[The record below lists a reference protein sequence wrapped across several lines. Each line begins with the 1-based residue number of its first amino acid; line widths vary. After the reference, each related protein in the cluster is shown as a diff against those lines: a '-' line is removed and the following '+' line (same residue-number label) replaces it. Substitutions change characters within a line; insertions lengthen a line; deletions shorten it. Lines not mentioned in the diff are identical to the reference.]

1 LANWAIF
8 LDHIPHEVLS
18 WTTIKH
24 YGFSD
29 AADQFVFISGYTAA
43 LVSGRLMIERGYVAA
58 ASRLARRAF
67 TLYAAHIT
75 VVMIYIAVIA
85 YASREFH
92 DPDDLNQFNVAVFLN
107 TPFRDFVQALALRYR
122 PVNLDV
128 LPLYILLLAAF
139 APVLWLMVRKP
150 NLTLAGSIAVYLAG
164 RHLGWN
170 LAAVPSGVW
179 YFNPFAWQLLFFL
192 GAWTAL
198 GGARALRPIS
208 QTRTVFWLA
217 IAALVFSSV
226 VTMAIRTPDLG
237 GLVPHWI
244 LQPFDPNDKT
254 NLAPYRIAHFIAL
267 AVVVTR
273 FLPVDSPILQWRSLA
288 PLIQMRPELASGLLH
303 RHRAVVLRPCR
314 NRTKLELPV
323 GSDSRR
329 CDGNS
334 AHDCDRILLDVA
346 QTAESHAS
354 FACATRRHRV
364 TSNLALVWPAV
375 TAAFLASLVEAVEA
389 LTIVLA
395 VAIVRGWRPAGLG
408 ALAGLAVLALIVIA
422 LGPLLD
428 LVPLR
433 LLQLFIGILLLL
445 FGMRWLRKAILRAAG
460 VIPLHDEAAAFATET
475 AELREQARRNE
486 ARLDWIGALTTF
498 KAVLLEGLEVVF
510 IVIAL
515 GAGRGMLVPASV
527 GAVAACLAVAAV
539 GLIVHRPLARVPENT
554 LKFAV
559 GIMLSAFGVF
569 WTGEGLGVAW
579 PGADFAI
586 VIFAAI
592 FLAVSVAAVAL
603 ARRPKAEA
611 LS

>member
-1 LANWAIF
+1 
-8 LDHIPHEVLS
+8 
-18 WTTIKH
+18 
-24 YGFSD
+24 
-29 AADQFVFISGYTAA
+29 
-43 LVSGRLMIERGYVAA
+43 M
-58 ASRLARRAF
+58 
-67 TLYAAHIT
+67 
-75 VVMIYIAVIA
+75 
-85 YASREFH
+85 
-92 DPDDLNQFNVAVFLN
+92 
-107 TPFRDFVQALALRYR
+107 
-122 PVNLDV
+122 
-128 LPLYILLLAAF
+128 
-139 APVLWLMVRKP
+139 
-150 NLTLAGSIAVYLAG
+150 
-164 RHLGWN
+164 
-170 LAAVPSGVW
+170 
-179 YFNPFAWQLLFFL
+179 
-192 GAWTAL
+192 
-198 GGARALRPIS
+198 
-208 QTRTVFWLA
+208 
-217 IAALVFSSV
+217 
-226 VTMAIRTPDLG
+226 
-237 GLVPHWI
+237 
-244 LQPFDPNDKT
+244 
-254 NLAPYRIAHFIAL
+254 
-267 AVVVTR
+267 
-273 FLPVDSPILQWRSLA
+273 
-288 PLIQMRPELASGLLH
+288 
-303 RHRAVVLRPCR
+303 
-314 NRTKLELPV
+314 
-323 GSDSRR
+323 
-329 CDGNS
+329 
-334 AHDCDRILLDVA
+334 
-346 QTAESHAS
+346 
-354 FACATRRHRV
+354 